1 MAAFAR
7 RLNEQSGARLIIEHT
22 TDRARA
28 LPDADFVISSVAI
41 KRNDLWR
48 LALRNI
54 PVLLDICRDMER
66 LCPDALLLNFSNPE
80 SRLCL
85 AVNKYTSIRS
95 VGLCHGIFMGI
106 ESISRIT
113 GVPASDIDVNA
124 AGLNHFTWMM
134 SVHRKSTGEDLYPL
148 LRQNSEDCDLG
159 YLPLTRALFKAFGL
173 FPSCSDDHIGEY
185 LGYAFSKCLHRGYD
199 FGGADRYRE
208 QLRRRIRQMADRKA
222 PLDEYLQHRSG
233 ELAFDIVRAT
243 LDDTNEILPAV
254 NIPNN
259 GSISNLPSDAVVEVP
274 AVVSASGV
282 HGLSLGAL
290 PEGIAALCNTQIAV
304 QKLAVDAAVTGSR
317 HLALQ
322 ALLVDPVIM
331 DMDAAEKCL
340 DELLEVHAPY
350 LPQFG
355 TH

>member
-1 MAAFAR
+1 MLVDIDAQALEVMAAFAR

-173 FPSCSDDHIGEY
+173 FPSSH
-185 LGYAFSKCLHRGYD
+185 
-199 FGGADRYRE
+199 
-208 QLRRRIRQMADRKA
+208 RRIPRIR
-222 PLDEYLQHRSG
+222 L
-233 ELAFDIVRAT
+233 
-243 LDDTNEILPAV
+243 
-254 NIPNN
+254 
-259 GSISNLPSDAVVEVP
+259 
-274 AVVSASGV
+274 
-282 HGLSLGAL
+282 
-290 PEGIAALCNTQIAV
+290 
-304 QKLAVDAAVTGSR
+304 
-317 HLALQ
+317 
-322 ALLVDPVIM
+322 
-331 DMDAAEKCL
+331 
-340 DELLEVHAPY
+340 
-350 LPQFG
+350 
-355 TH
+355 